1 MELEVSTEETKAG
14 VITVKPK
21 GTVNSDTCD
30 VLDKAVSKA
39 LSKSIKTF
47 VIDMSEVKYIS
58 SAGVG
63 VITKTKATS
72 AKVGADFA
80 MTNLQPQ
87 VKKVFEIIRL
97 LPALNVFAST
107 AELDEYL
114 EKVQRAI
121 TDEGIE
127 L

>member
-14 VITVKPK
+14 VLTVKPK
-21 GTVNSDTCD
+21 GNVNSDTCD
-30 VLDKAVSKA
+30 ILDKAISGA
-39 LSKSIKTF
+39 LSKSIKTL
-47 VIDMSEVKYIS
+47 VIDMSEVKFIS

-63 VITKTKATS
+63 LITKTKTTA
-72 AKVGADFA
+72 AKHGADFA
-80 MTNLQPQ
+80 MTSLQPQ

-97 LPALNVFAST
+97 LPVLNVFQST

-114 EKVQRAI
+114 DKVQRAI
-121 TDEGIE
+121 TDGDLE